1 MDQKQRVAPSIALA
15 VWWFVIEGLWDLSGM
30 DSLCAKLCC
39 IVRNEEKQVEDD
51 YVEMTDS
58 SSEDSR
64 DHLFDNNQNLPPG
77 WKIVR
82 DKDEKYYFNTKTSE
96 KVKHKTD
103 EIIRWQSKSILTVDP
118 FAHFKQEDQLS
129 GYQPQNYR
137 PQDQQQN
144 DRQQLPQQL
153 PQQPLQRQD
162 NHQQRTHQ
170 QHTHEQH
177 QHRQH
182 LVPETAQPVYQS
194 SNQSPSRFRGFFS
207 GTKGVPAPTTPAS
220 NVRISREDPAE
231 KNYGRE
237 NAPTMR

>member
-1 MDQKQRVAPSIALA
+1 
-15 VWWFVIEGLWDLSGM
+15 
-30 DSLCAKLCC
+30 
-39 IVRNEEKQVEDD
+39 
-51 YVEMTDS
+51 MTDY

-64 DHLFDNNQNLPPG
+64 DHLFDNDQNLPPG

-129 GYQPQNYR
+129 GYQPQSYR
-137 PQDQQQN
+137 PQHQQHN
-144 DRQQLPQQL
+144 NGHQLPQQL
-153 PQQPLQRQD
+153 PQQLP
-162 NHQQRTHQ
+162 
-170 QHTHEQH
+170 HEQN

-207 GTKGVPAPTTPAS
+207 GTTAPPGPAP
-220 NVRISREDPAE
+220 NVRISREDPAG